1 MAGWSESKPEVFPG
15 VVEAM
20 AEKEPRKDQD
30 GSELSDTA
38 REMRAAEPYISAVW
52 KLVGGAMV
60 GVLGGYFLD
69 KKLGTSPWL
78 LLGLSLVG
86 ISVGFYGFLHEMA
99 RLGKRKR

>member
-1 MAGWSESKPEVFPG
+1 
-15 VVEAM
+15 M
-20 AEKEPRKDQD
+20 AEKEPGKDTE
-30 GSELSDTA
+30 GSELGETA
-38 REMRAAEPYISAVW
+38 RQMRAAEPYIAAVW
-52 KLVGGAMV
+52 KLTGGAVV

-69 KKLGTSPWL
+69 KWLGTSPWF

>member
-1 MAGWSESKPEVFPG
+1 
-15 VVEAM
+15 M

-78 LLGLSLVG
+78 LLGLSLAG